1 MERIATITLQPDN
14 EHSKANVE
22 TGGVTN
28 LEMLDMMKT
37 LSSHFAKEVIKD
49 YQELTGDK
57 KIDPDKLDDYMKF
70 LREAKL

>member
-1 MERIATITLQPDN
+1 MGRKAIITLTPDD
-14 EHSKANVE
+14 ESKADVQ
-22 TGGVTN
+22 TGGLTN

-37 LSSHFAKEVIKD
+37 LSSHFAKAVIQD

-57 KIDPDKLDDYMKF
+57 RVDPDKLDDYMKF